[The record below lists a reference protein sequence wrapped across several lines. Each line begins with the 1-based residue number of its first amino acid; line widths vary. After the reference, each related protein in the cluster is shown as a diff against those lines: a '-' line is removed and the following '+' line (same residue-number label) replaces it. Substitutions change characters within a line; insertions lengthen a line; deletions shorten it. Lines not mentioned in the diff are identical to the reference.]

1 LSGAISTI
9 WANTLAARSPSPS
22 PGFLAHRQQRRHV
35 LRRLLAQG
43 AGLHRQ
49 LRQDL
54 VEILLQLRFAARLGQ
69 VGHRLAL
76 EHRID
81 RGDRAHL
88 ELGGD
93 ELFLVHVH
101 LGQDHALVG
110 IFGGDLFQHRGQRL
124 ARAAPFRPEIED
136 DELGHR
142 RFDDSL
148 AEAVHR
154 LLFVEV
160 EAQACHYASPLR
172 IGPGAA
178 RAPLA
183 ATMWESL
190 AVRQQGHGG
199 KSASRFRHPQPH
211 PQAGT
216 ERENANLLLRRS
228 PTPVIGPPH
237 PSGMALAASH

>member
-1 LSGAISTI
+1 
-9 WANTLAARSPSPS
+9 
-22 PGFLAHRQQRRHV
+22 
-35 LRRLLAQG
+35 
-43 AGLHRQ
+43 

-54 VEILLQLRFAARLGQ
+54 VEILLQLRFAARRGQ

-93 ELFLVHVH
+93 ELFLVHVD
-101 LGQDHALVG
+101 LGEDHALVG

-160 EAQACHYASPLR
+160 EAQACHYASPLHR
-172 IGPGAA
+172 SRRRAGA
-178 RAPLA
+178 PA

-190 AVRQQGHGG
+190 AVRQGAARPWWQIRIPFPPSTAASTGRHGNV
-199 KSASRFRHPQPH
+199 
-211 PQAGT
+211 
-216 ERENANLLLRRS
+216 RENATLLLRRS